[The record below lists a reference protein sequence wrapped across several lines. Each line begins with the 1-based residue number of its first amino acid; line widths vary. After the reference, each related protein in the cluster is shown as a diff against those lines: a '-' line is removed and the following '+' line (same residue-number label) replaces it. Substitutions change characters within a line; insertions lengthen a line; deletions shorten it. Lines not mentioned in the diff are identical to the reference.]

1 MCEEKAI
8 QKYIDENKELQN
20 LILQI
25 INKSEA
31 EDDTIYQQLIIFL
44 DTYQY
49 EKNKP
54 KLERYLHLISNI
66 SANHH
71 RGPNFFEKI
80 EKILTISSKYYTE
93 IFSNVELFS
102 IFQQN
107 KPILLFLVKSKIV
120 LIDQIIFDNLI
131 NFQESIEGEVNY
143 YFYPELYSVIKSG
156 TIENV
161 TEENY
166 KLQFKEDIENFE
178 RNRQNYENEYK
189 LCSLIRDDSVSDF
202 IQYINERNLSFSTQI
217 KRSFFET
224 NSMFIEKDPTLI
236 EYAAFFGSI
245 QILKYLVIKD
255 VELEP
260 SIWLYAVHSDNAEI
274 IQF

>member
-1 MCEEKAI
+1 M
-8 QKYIDENKELQN
+8 
-20 LILQI
+20 
-25 INKSEA
+25 
-31 EDDTIYQQLIIFL
+31 
-44 DTYQY
+44 
-49 EKNKP
+49 
-54 KLERYLHLISNI
+54 
-66 SANHH
+66 
-71 RGPNFFEKI
+71 
-80 EKILTISSKYYTE
+80 
-93 IFSNVELFS
+93 
-102 IFQQN
+102 
-107 KPILLFLVKSKIV
+107 
-120 LIDQIIFDNLI
+120 
-131 NFQESIEGEVNY
+131 
-143 YFYPELYSVIKSG
+143 
-156 TIENV
+156 
-161 TEENY
+161 
-166 KLQFKEDIENFE
+166 QFKEDIENFE

-274 IQF
+274 IQFLEEKKIEMDDRTFSEAVKCHHNEIARYIRENYADNIANFNDEIYSSSNYEFFECKIDGNEIFFSLCKNGYYELINLYLALKKEEIEKYENECTNCDTMGIIQTALTQNRLDVVYHSLM